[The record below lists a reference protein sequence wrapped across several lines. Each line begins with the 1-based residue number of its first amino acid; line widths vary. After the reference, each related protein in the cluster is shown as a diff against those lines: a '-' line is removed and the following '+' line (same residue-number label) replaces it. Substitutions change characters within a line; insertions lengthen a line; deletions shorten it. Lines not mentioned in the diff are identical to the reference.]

1 MEIIANTVNKIL
13 QFIAED
19 ISNNTLRFLYWYVV
33 WKESN

>member
-13 QFIAED
+13 QFIVED
-19 ISNNTLRFLYWYVV
+19 ISNNMLRFLYWYVV